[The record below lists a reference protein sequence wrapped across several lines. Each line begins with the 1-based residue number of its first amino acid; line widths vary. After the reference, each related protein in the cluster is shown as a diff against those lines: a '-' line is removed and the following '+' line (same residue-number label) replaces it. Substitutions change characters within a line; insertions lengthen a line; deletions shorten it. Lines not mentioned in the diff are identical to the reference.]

1 MNISETQQYQN
12 YKQQQQY
19 KLDQHDTT
27 TVIET
32 PTTPYPIPR
41 FKNKEEEDE
50 YARTHT
56 RKCSKCAL
64 EKVLTEF
71 ENNTSGSQPY
81 DKQGYRLKR
90 PECRECSRAA
100 KKGLADAKRA
110 AKQAGISTTPSE
122 HDVCAIC
129 HKKGDDRHGLV
140 FDHDHITNKFRGW
153 LCDPCNRS
161 MGGQGDKLET
171 LVARFDYICR
181 TDQRH
186 DFVLQETVRVA
197 LDAANRKFP
206 ETTTKPTIDEIIAFI
221 TGQHRAE

>member
-1 MNISETQQYQN
+1 MNTPEHQEYQN
-12 YKQQQQY
+12 YQQQQQY
-19 KLDQHDTT
+19 QLDQQDTSPLNE
-27 TVIET
+27 I
-32 PTTPYPIPR
+32 PYPIPQ

-56 RKCSKCAL
+56 RKCSKCGA
-64 EKVLTEF
+64 EKALTEF
-71 ENNTSGSQPY
+71 ANNTSGSQPY
-81 DKQGYRLKR
+81 DKHGYRLKR
-90 PECRECSRAA
+90 PECQDCTKSAS
-100 KKGLADAKRA
+100 KGLADARRA
-110 AKQAGISTTPSE
+110 AKKLGIATKPSE

-140 FDHDHITNKFRGW
+140 FDHDHITNTFRGW

-161 MGGQGDKLET
+161 MGGGHGDKLET

-186 DFVLQETVRVA
+186 DFVLRETVRVA